1 MRLHFYRIDEK
12 REIVLGK
19 ITSVKEGTGS
29 VAGKVMNVQIEG
41 TKWEDG
47 AEKPEKM
54 DISFW
59 NGEKSKL
66 ADRVKKANL
75 KEGDTIMVDVY
86 NNDGK
91 YIGNGFT
98 FNGHVVIPA
107 TEERGERNI
116 FIGVVGSTTEDKDN
130 RYYKI
135 SMPVKNADKETEW
148 VSISFWNDE
157 TKQMADR
164 AKKVIRKREDKNP
177 RVAVACGANKPYNG
191 KPSYSGM
198 FFEMIS

>member
-1 MRLHFYRIDEK
+1 MKLHLYRIDDK

-19 ITSVKEGTGS
+19 VTSVKEGTGS
-29 VAGKVMNVQIEG
+29 VAGKVMNVQVEG

-47 AEKPEKM
+47 EDKPEKM

-59 NGEKSKL
+59 NGEKAKL

-75 KEGDTIMVDVY
+75 KAGDVVMIDVY

-91 YIGNGFT
+91 YIGNAFD
-98 FNGHVVIPA
+98 FNHIRIP
-107 TEERGERNI
+107 ENGERKERNL
-116 FIGVVGSTTEDKDN
+116 FLGTVGSMKEDDEN
-130 RYYKI
+130 RYYRI
-135 SMPVKNADKETEW
+135 SMPTKNADKETEW

-177 RVAVACGANKPYNG
+177 RVAVVCGANKPYNG
-191 KPSYSGM
+191 KASYSG
-198 FFEMIS
+198 FYFEMVS